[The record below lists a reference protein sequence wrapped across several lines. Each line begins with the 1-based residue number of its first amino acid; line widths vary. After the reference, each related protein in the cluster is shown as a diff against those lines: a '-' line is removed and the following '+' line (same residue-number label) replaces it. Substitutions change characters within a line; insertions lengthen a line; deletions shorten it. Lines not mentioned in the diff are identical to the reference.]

1 MAYFYSST
9 SYAYQLGLYVH
20 TVSQNIENNTST
32 VYWRIDLLK
41 NSSAYAIYGG
51 SGIFYV
57 ALHTG
62 VYLNESIYFAISAG
76 ETSIG
81 LRDGYAEIPHN
92 ADGTMSFG
100 VGFSFTPQTSA
111 AYFPGSMSGNGTYVC
126 TTIPRATTPALSA
139 TSVELEKTVDITCT
153 PATSSFSHKLYYQI
167 GSANKVAITTLA
179 AGTKT
184 YSWTVPEGIA
194 DSITSSASGTIQVVC
209 ETYSGTTLIGT
220 KSVDLTVTMPSTM
233 VPTISSVTIAEAT
246 AGLAAKFGAYVQGKS
261 TLSIATSASG
271 VHGSTIDS
279 IAVDVGGTA
288 YSGASV
294 TTGVLNTSGSVT
306 VTVTVT
312 DSRGRTAVSSST
324 VSVTAYSAPTIT
336 VAEAVRCGSDGTVNE
351 EGTYIKFTYK
361 FNVAPVGDNNDK
373 SFKIQYKNGNTW
385 TDLYT
390 VSAYTGDSSYVST
403 VTFSIDNTYDVRF
416 VATDYFSTTTIQK
429 QVVPSFVLMD
439 FGAGGKSMAIGQRS
453 SNNGKFEVD
462 LPSVFH
468 NGAVLASKMRVTSM
482 NIAPSADKRSSVE
495 HYLATSSCSTA
506 NGKPAYDSHIIH
518 LHWDNESGYDIQIAL
533 PDVVRSDTAAQEIQ
547 AGMIQYRTQNG
558 KSGAWHPWRN
568 AALNSYPVGS
578 TYESTSDTSPATLFG
593 GTWTQIQTH
602 ETLTVTGTKVVSS
615 STYDGNMHTL
625 DQVKDLFEEKY
636 GFRPTLSG
644 TVSAKQQT
652 FDGTNVVDSTYK
664 DLGVIYYNG
673 HWEASNQTLVPILTQ
688 TGQLAVRMSATGLT
702 MRVNYTYITH
712 RAMYKWTRTA

>member
-1 MAYFYSST
+1 MAYYYSST

-139 TSVELEKTVDITCT
+139 TSVELKKTVDITCT

-167 GSANKVAITTLA
+167 GNANKVSVASLS
-179 AGTKT
+179 AGTQKYT
-184 YSWTVPEGIA
+184 WTVPEGIA
-194 DSITSSASGTIQVVC
+194 DSITNAASGTIQVVC

-233 VPTISSVTIAEAT
+233 VPTISNVAIAEAT
-246 AGLAAKFGAYVQGKS
+246 ANIASKFGAYVQGKS
-261 TLSIATSASG
+261 TLKITTTAAG
-271 VHGSTIDS
+271 VRGSTIDS

-288 YSGASV
+288 YSGSPV
-294 TTGVLNTSGSVT
+294 TTGVLNTSGNVA
-306 VTVTVT
+306 VKVTVT
-312 DSRGRTAVSSST
+312 DSRGRTAT
-324 VSVTAYSAPTIT
+324 TTKTISVTAYSAPSIT
-336 VAEAVRCGSDGTVNE
+336 VADAVRSLANGTVNE
-351 EGTYIKFTYK
+351 EGTRIKFTYK
-361 FNVAPVGDNNDK
+361 FNVAPVGNKNDK
-373 SFKIQYKNGNTW
+373 SFKIQYLNGSTW

-390 VSAYTGDSSYVST
+390 ASAYTGNSTYVST
-403 VTFSIDNTYDVRF
+403 VTFTIDKAFDVRF
-416 VATDYFSTTTIQK
+416 VLTDYFSTTTIQK
-429 QVVPSFVLMD
+429 QVAPSFVLMD

-453 SNNGKFEVD
+453 SNNGRLECD
-462 LPSVFH
+462 LPATF
-468 NGAVLASKMRVTSM
+468 NKGAVLTDTIRPTDANMAANANKLST
-482 NIAPSADKRSSVE
+482 VE
-495 HYLATSSCSTA
+495 HYLASSSMTA
-506 NGKPAYDSHIIH
+506 NKPPRDGHIVH
-518 LHWDNESGYDIQIAL
+518 LHWDTTGGGDSQLFI
-533 PDVVRSDTAAQEIQ
+533 PDNTSSDEYARTLAYRS
-547 AGMIQYRTQNG
+547 QNG
-558 KSGAWHPWRN
+558 GTWGTWRN
-568 AALNSYPVGS
+568 AALNAYPVGS
-578 TYESTSDTSPATLFG
+578 TYESTVDTNPGTIFG
-593 GTWTQIQTH
+593 GTWTQIQTQ
-602 ETLTVTGTKVVSS
+602 ETLTISGSKVVTSVR
-615 STYDGNMHTL
+615 YDANLHTL
-625 DQVKDLFEEKY
+625 TEIKALFNEKY
-636 GFRPTLSG
+636 GFTPTLTATDS
-644 TVSAKQQT
+644 
-652 FDGTNVVDSTYK
+652 DGNSYP
-664 DLGVIYYNG
+664 DLGVSIYNG
-673 HWEASNQTLVPILTQ
+673 HWEACFQTAVPILTYD
-688 TGQLAVRMSATGLT
+688 GQVAARLSAADQT
-702 MRVNYTYITH
+702 MRINYTYTTH